1 MHVHSFF
8 KGSNNNVHTA
18 NISSTNIK
26 SKKQL
31 NSEEDIIM
39 HRLDLWI
46 DVCSFKPAVNY
57 VPRIDYELP
66 YATVKRSKSS
76 GDKPF
81 SVCMPWNNLTVPI
94 KQKMS
99 PSPKGKEKCGVL
111 MKVFKKKRRLSKSAT
126 DLVSVDD
133 TKEERNSVSSETN
146 MLGIKAT
153 RSRSLESL
161 QKLEL
166 QLMKI
171 RERSKAVW
179 ANINIFR
186 RKSVMQEEKDFI
198 SL

>member
-1 MHVHSFF
+1 
-8 KGSNNNVHTA
+8 
-18 NISSTNIK
+18 
-26 SKKQL
+26 
-31 NSEEDIIM
+31 
-39 HRLDLWI
+39 
-46 DVCSFKPAVNY
+46 
-57 VPRIDYELP
+57 
-66 YATVKRSKSS
+66 
-76 GDKPF
+76 
-81 SVCMPWNNLTVPI
+81 
-94 KQKMS
+94 MS